1 LTKKGGGKEF
11 KPPSNLFAEKR
22 GAIGSSAEAPVSESL
37 THPPVRVTGGRR
49 CTLFVCF
56 QLKGNKDV
64 NFGLAMR
71 DVKREHAELRSSRM
85 STRRN
90 FRRRRAS
97 LSKFSLYPA
106 LILLFIN

>member
-1 LTKKGGGKEF
+1 
-11 KPPSNLFAEKR
+11 
-22 GAIGSSAEAPVSESL
+22 
-37 THPPVRVTGGRR
+37 
-49 CTLFVCF
+49 
-56 QLKGNKDV
+56 LKGNKDV